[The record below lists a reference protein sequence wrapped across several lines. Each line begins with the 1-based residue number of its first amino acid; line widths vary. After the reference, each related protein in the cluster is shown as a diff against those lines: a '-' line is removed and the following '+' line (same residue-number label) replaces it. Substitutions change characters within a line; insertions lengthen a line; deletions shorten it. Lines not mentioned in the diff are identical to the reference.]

1 MKHFPPLLLGS
12 AEQWKNECKAGHQA
26 GTGSV
31 QRSVQGQ
38 WPAWCLRNIFHPSF
52 LGSFLG
58 NRVSTRLRARSVCRL
73 APSPHCWYICPSS
86 AGSESFLVSVSMENE
101 TFSTPCL

>member
-1 MKHFPPLLLGS
+1 MKHFPPLLFRVS
-12 AEQWKNECKAGHQA
+12 RAMENECKAGHQA

-73 APSPHCWYICPSS
+73 VTEVS
-86 AGSESFLVSVSMENE
+86 ARSVQGSGLVPEQSKGRGSV
-101 TFSTPCL
+101 FYC